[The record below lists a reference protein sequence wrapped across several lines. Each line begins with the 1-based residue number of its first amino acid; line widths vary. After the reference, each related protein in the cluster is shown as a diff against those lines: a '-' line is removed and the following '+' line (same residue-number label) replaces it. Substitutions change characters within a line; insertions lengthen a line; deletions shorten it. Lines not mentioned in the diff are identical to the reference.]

1 VLFLSLLQRRPA
13 DAEYNRRLA
22 TTASLIGQL
31 ADDGRI
37 LRGNEF
43 DVSLVA
49 ADVAWGPDPH
59 GEAADGNDV
68 KLQCPACGNQGSSDA
83 FEPRLWPSKRAA
95 IRKCRQCGA
104 GLWLRAR
111 RRARTLSPGVWG
123 TMETM
128 RDDVLRARSAA
139 SQPGGTRDGDEGMG
153 ERALLGEL
161 RRVFIENGWPFS
173 EVRGAQVLVSDLSGP
188 LGTWKFYAQV
198 VDDHDLILL
207 YSVSPLRVPAERR
220 IEVSQLL
227 TRANY
232 GLAAGNFELDFDDG
246 EVRYKTVLQV
256 QGDRLDAA
264 VIKRL
269 VRSNGLAM
277 ETYLPGIG
285 AVITGTS
292 ALPALE
298 RRTIG

>member
-1 VLFLSLLQRRPA
+1 
-13 DAEYNRRLA
+13 
-22 TTASLIGQL
+22 
-31 ADDGRI
+31 
-37 LRGNEF
+37 
-43 DVSLVA
+43 
-49 ADVAWGPDPH
+49 
-59 GEAADGNDV
+59 
-68 KLQCPACGNQGSSDA
+68 
-83 FEPRLWPSKRAA
+83 
-95 IRKCRQCGA
+95 
-104 GLWLRAR
+104 
-111 RRARTLSPGVWG
+111 
-123 TMETM
+123 
-128 RDDVLRARSAA
+128 
-139 SQPGGTRDGDEGMG
+139 MG